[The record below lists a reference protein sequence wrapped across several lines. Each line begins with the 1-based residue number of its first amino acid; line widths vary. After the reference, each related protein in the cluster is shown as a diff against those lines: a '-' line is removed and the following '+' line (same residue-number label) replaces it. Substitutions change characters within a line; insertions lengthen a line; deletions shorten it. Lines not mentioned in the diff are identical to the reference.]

1 MLDLLVSLEDTWWRL
16 FAGGGII
23 VFSNKE
29 EDLSPTPGFVNYRVE
44 LRGPA
49 WGWRNSRLRPLF
61 GGFFSQLQAT
71 GWSLSGSLEG
81 GLEWSAPGSAQRV
94 RALVVA
100 QRGALPFSQFFT
112 DRTQSF
118 GLQMQF
124 EF

>member
-1 MLDLLVSLEDTWWRL
+1 
-16 FAGGGII
+16 
-23 VFSNKE
+23 
-29 EDLSPTPGFVNYRVE
+29 VNYGVE

-49 WGWRNSRLRPLF
+49 WGWRNSTLRPVF
-61 GGFFSQLQAT
+61 GGFFSQLRAT

>member
-1 MLDLLVSLEDTWWRL
+1 MPGVLVGHATL
-16 FAGGGII
+16 I
-23 VFSNKE
+23 VDE
-29 EDLSPTPGFVNYRVE
+29 PRVA
-44 LRGPA
+44 RTGVTMIVPRDGSI
-49 WGWRNSRLRPLF
+49 WGDRVF
-61 GGFFSQLQAT
+61 GGFFSQLRAT